1 MIKKLD
7 YHTFVWY
14 IEYVDTKSK
23 KETVKMEYLTKKQ
36 EDVYNYILQSMRK
49 NGFPP
54 TIREIADHFSVSI
67 GTVQDHISAI
77 ESKGYL
83 KIKPNTARGFEP
95 VTKGIPVYG
104 KVAAGKPIFAIENIE
119 GYVQDSYKK
128 TEGVFALKVTGDS
141 MIDAGILEH
150 DIVIVHKQET
160 AEDKDIVIALL
171 GDDVTVKR
179 FRRKRGKVL
188 LEAANPKYDPI
199 ESEFK
204 IIGKVIES
212 RRQY

>member
-1 MIKKLD
+1 
-7 YHTFVWY
+7 
-14 IEYVDTKSK
+14 
-23 KETVKMEYLTKKQ
+23 MEYLTKKQ
-36 EDVYNYILQSMRK
+36 EGIYNYILQCLRT

-67 GTVQDHISAI
+67 GTIQDHISAI
-77 ESKGYL
+77 EGKGYL

-95 VTKGIPVYG
+95 ISRGIPVYG

-128 TEGVFALKVTGDS
+128 AEGVFAVTVTGDS
-141 MIDAGILEH
+141 MIEAGIIEEDVL
-150 DIVIVHKQET
+150 IVHKQET

-171 GDDVTVKR
+171 GDEVTVKR
-179 FRRKRGKVL
+179 FRKKRGKVL
-188 LEAANPKYDPI
+188 LEAANPKYEPI
-199 ESEFK
+199 DREFT

-212 RRQY
+212 RRKY